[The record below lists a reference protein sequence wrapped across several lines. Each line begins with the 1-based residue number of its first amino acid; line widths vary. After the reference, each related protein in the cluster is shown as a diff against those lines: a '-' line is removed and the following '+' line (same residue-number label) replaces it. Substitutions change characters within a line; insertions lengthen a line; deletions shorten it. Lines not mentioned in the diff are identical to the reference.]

1 MKQLETCPPV
11 QAAEYVPVAGDFAQL
26 EQADIATDTNYASQ
40 GYWKG
45 VATHFVRNKR
55 AMIGLIL
62 VLLMIF
68 LAFVAPLFSGYA
80 YDEIVTAL
88 NAKGRKKAAVGISPR
103 VPAIHEMVTGEPYDD
118 IYADKT
124 FLFGTD
130 DLGRDLWTRT
140 WYGARVSL
148 MIAFVTIIID
158 MLIGMSYGL
167 LSGYFGGRVDSI
179 MQRFVEI
186 ANSIP
191 RLVIVSVLAIFMP
204 KGIGL
209 VIVTLLLTEWIGMSK
224 IARAEML
231 KMKEQEY
238 VLASRTLG
246 AGSAHIIFK
255 EILPNTMAPVLVYA
269 TSVFAISMLDEAA
282 QTELD
287 EAFAEL
293 DYTKNYYKALQWV
306 VGYEKAVAAIDPEAA
321 TVGDDIA
328 AVKAMK
334 NALAGSSTETLINGM
349 NETDKAAISA
359 RIAAAENAAQ

>member
-1 MKQLETCPPV
+1 
-11 QAAEYVPVAGDFAQL
+11 
-26 EQADIATDTNYASQ
+26 
-40 GYWKG
+40 
-45 VATHFVRNKR
+45 
-55 AMIGLIL
+55 
-62 VLLMIF
+62 
-68 LAFVAPLFSGYA
+68 
-80 YDEIVTAL
+80 
-88 NAKGRKKAAVGISPR
+88 
-103 VPAIHEMVTGEPYDD
+103 MVTGEPYDD

-130 DLGRDLWTRT
+130 DLGRDLWART

-158 MLIGMSYGL
+158 MLIGMSHGL

-209 VIVTLLLTEWIGMSK
+209 VIVALLLTKWIGMSK

-255 EILPNTMAPVLVYA
+255 EILPNTIAPIITQVMFSIP
-269 TSVFAISMLDEAA
+269 TAIF
-282 QTELD
+282 T
-287 EAFAEL
+287 EAFL
-293 DYTKNYYKALQWV
+293 SF
-306 VGYEKAVAAIDPEAA
+306 VG
-321 TVGDDIA
+321 VGIVLPQCSIGTLIEDGFNNITTLPYQIIPPIL
-328 AVKAMK
+328 
-334 NALAGSSTETLINGM
+334 ALALLMLGFNFIGDGLREALAPKLEDM
-349 NETDKAAISA
+349 
-359 RIAAAENAAQ
+359 